1 MNLLRMSGRGQERDP
16 RGRRKWV
23 GRGRGTAPPASDAL
37 KSETKFKGSNPDL
50 PYLNYGA
57 APKENR
63 PIEFLQLIGEYCA
76 VNFKAPIAQA
86 FWTSPPVY
94 GVDEIEPI
102 MPDPIPNTNVG
113 KAMLADYTNDRK
125 NGRLT

>member
-37 KSETKFKGSNPDL
+37 KSETKVKGSNPDL
-50 PYLNYGA
+50 PSLNDEA
-57 APKENR
+57 TPKENR

-76 VNFKAPIAQA
+76 TNFKAPIAQA